1 MRKLMILSLL
11 LVSLLG
17 LQSCG
22 SVKMVDSKTTEK
34 VVQLNDKSQD
44 DLYIRANTWM
54 VEKFNNAESVIQ
66 FSDKPNGI
74 VTGKYLLS
82 SKGIAGSGMSATW
95 KNVYAIIKIQ
105 VKDNAAKITITP
117 ESFGVYSMNPQAY
130 TAEQSQ
136 TDIDLLI
143 ADFSKSIGNV
153 ESTDW

>member
-1 MRKLMILSLL
+1 MKKLMIMSFM
-11 LVSLLG
+11 LVGLVG

-22 SVKMVDSKTTEK
+22 SIKIVEAKSIEK
-34 VVQLNDKSQD
+34 VVKLVDKPQE

-54 VEKFNNAESVIQ
+54 VENFNNAESVIQ

-82 SKGIAGSGMSATW
+82 SKGVIGSGMSAAW
-95 KNVYAIIKIQ
+95 ENVYAIIKIQ

-117 ESFGVYSMNPQAY
+117 DSFGEYSMNPQAY
-130 TAEQSQ
+130 SGQQAQ
-136 TDIDLLI
+136 TDVNKLI
-143 ADFSKSIGNV
+143 TSFSDSIGKT